1 MRRQN
6 AFDQQLGYY
15 YGDPHLNGFLS
26 KIGRSIEKAVKKVN
40 NVVKDNIR
48 TPIAKATVPSS
59 VRELGRKMDEKG
71 VNKVI
76 GAVAV
81 SIFAPYAAGALV
93 GASGAAAG
101 TLAAKAITTGVGLAA
116 SQVSTAALKSG
127 MQDYATVKATEQ
139 AMREESKVAAELA
152 EAIAKVP
159 EFQKVV
165 DGLRAEGYTDAE
177 IAAHWAES
185 HAYYEAATMA
195 AANTVYPAV
204 LAEAET
210 LGLPNPQAV
219 AGQTAVYLAQQG
231 VERVQA
237 EAQAAAESPLQ
248 KLLPLAVIAGL
259 ALLGG

>member
-1 MRRQN
+1 MNR
-6 AFDQQLGYY
+6 FDQQLGYY
-15 YGDPHLNGFLS
+15 HDPQLNGFLS

-101 TLAAKAITTGVGLAA
+101 TLAAKAITTGVSLAA

-139 AMREESKVAAELA
+139 AVREESKVAAELA
-152 EAIAKVP
+152 EAIAAVP
-159 EFQKVV
+159 EFQHVIE
-165 DGLRAEGYTDAE
+165 GLRAEGYNDAE

-185 HAYYEAATMA
+185 RAYYETATMA

-204 LAEAET
+204 LQEAQT
-210 LGLPNPQAV
+210 LGIPNAPDV
-219 AGQTAVYLAQQG
+219 AAQTAVYMAEQG
-231 VERVQA
+231 VQQVQA
-237 EAQAAAESPLQ
+237 EAQAAAQTPLQ
-248 KLLPLAVIAGL
+248 KLLPIALLVGLAV
-259 ALLGG
+259 LGG

>member
-1 MRRQN
+1 MNR
-6 AFDQQLGYY
+6 FDQQLGYY
-15 YGDPHLNGFLS
+15 HDPQLNGFLS

-40 NVVKDNIR
+40 NTVKEKIR
-48 TPIAKATVPSS
+48 TPIAKAIVPSS

-76 GAVAV
+76 GAVAA

-101 TLAAKAITTGVGLAA
+101 SLAAKAITTGVSLAA

-152 EAIAKVP
+152 EAVAAVP
-159 EFQKVV
+159 EFQRVIE
-165 DGLRAEGYTDAE
+165 GLRAEGYTDAE

-185 HAYYEAATMA
+185 RTYYETATMA

-204 LAEAET
+204 LQEAQT
-210 LGLPNPQAV
+210 LGIPNAPDV
-219 AGQTAVYLAQQG
+219 AAQTAVYMAEQG
-231 VERVQA
+231 VQQVQA
-237 EAQAAAESPLQ
+237 EAKAAAQTPLQ
-248 KLLPLAVIAGL
+248 KLLPIALLVGLAV
-259 ALLGG
+259 LGG